1 MIRNKIRKDY
11 MSKDDVYVELLSIK
25 KLSSKRTIDMSCF
38 NDDFIRGLM
47 LRKQDVTKMHLNKS
61 ASDTSRDDLFNKLIF
76 AIQNV
81 TSTKDQ
87 DLSLLQ

>member
-1 MIRNKIRKDY
+1 
-11 MSKDDVYVELLSIK
+11 
-25 KLSSKRTIDMSCF
+25 MSCF

-81 TSTKDQ
+81 TSTKDRISLYYNDKSLILTSHPELTRK
-87 DLSLLQ
+87 DLTKIMEE